1 MDINQG
7 SKIPKITKNEQ
18 CLSIK
23 LLEQLI
29 KETDIPKEMIEE
41 ENSELWFD
49 TLTGKKKLYF
59 ENKFLLRIV
68 LLSSFD
74 GLI

>member
-18 CLSIK
+18 FLSIK

-29 KETDIPKEMIEE
+29 KETDIPKEMTEE

-49 TLTGKKKLYF
+49 TLTGRGKLYF
-59 ENKFLLRIV
+59 ENKIVLRIV